1 MAKQVPNELITTKE
15 QSTDNQFLQ
24 IEPLIRTIRGQQV
37 LLDSDLAILY
47 GVETKRL
54 NEQVKRNIERFPDDF
69 MFQLT
74 KVELINLKSQI
85 ATSSATNDSLRSQI
99 VTLNTENYSIRSQ
112 NATLN
117 EGTNLRSQIVTSSHG
132 GVRYLPYAFTENG
145 IAMLSSVLR
154 SPIAIQV
161 NIRIMR
167 AFTAMRQF
175 IASNAQIFQRLD
187 VMEQNQLAIVAH
199 QTETDHKLE
208 EIFRRLD
215 SGNVQPHQGIFY
227 DGQIFDAYTF
237 INDRIREATTRIILI
252 DNYIDDSVLTIL
264 SKRADK
270 VTATVYT
277 KKPSA
282 QLQLDIQKHNAQY
295 PPIDIVTFDR
305 SHDRFLCI
313 DETVYH
319 LGASIKDLSKKWF
332 AFNRMEM
339 PTSELL
345 QKIQ

>member
-85 ATSSATNDSLRSQI
+85 ATSSAIENSPRSQI
-99 VTLNTENYSIRSQ
+99 VTLNTENHSLRSQ
-112 NATLN
+112 NATIDN
-117 EGTNLRSQIVTSSHG
+117 RGRHAK
-132 GVRYLPYAFTENG
+132 YLPYAFTENG

-187 VMEQNQLAIVAH
+187 VMEQNQLALVAH
-199 QTETDHKLE
+199 QTETAHKLE
-208 EIFRRLD
+208 EVFRRLD

-252 DNYIDDSVLTIL
+252 DNYIDDSVLTML
-264 SKRADK
+264 AKRADK
-270 VTATVYT
+270 VAATIYT

-295 PPIDIVTFDR
+295 PPIEIVEFDR

-319 LGASIKDLSKKWF
+319 LGASIKDLGKKWF
-332 AFNRMEM
+332 AFCRMDM

-345 QKIQ
+345 QKLPV

>member
-1 MAKQVPNELITTKE
+1 MSKETKNEVAVTKA
-15 QSTDNQFLQ
+15 STPENQLLQ

-37 LLDSDLAILY
+37 LLDSDLAVLY
-47 GVETKRL
+47 GVETKQL
-54 NEQVKRNIERFPDDF
+54 NQQVKRNIERFPADF

-74 KVELINLKSQI
+74 KEELGDLKSQI
-85 ATSSATNDSLRSQI
+85 VISNTFSDSIRSQNATINRVDNSLRSQI
-99 VTLNTENYSIRSQ
+99 VTIENRGRH
-112 NATLN
+112 TK
-117 EGTNLRSQIVTSSHG
+117 
-132 GVRYLPYAFTENG
+132 YLPYAFTENG

-154 SPIAIQV
+154 SQTAIQV

-167 AFTAMRQF
+167 AFTAMRHF

-187 VMEQNQLAIVAH
+187 VMEQNQLALAAH
-199 QTETDHKLE
+199 QTDTDHKLE
-208 EIFRRLD
+208 EVFRRLD
-215 SGNVQPHQGIFY
+215 SGNKQPQQGIFF

-237 INDRIREATTRIILI
+237 INERIREAKEQIILI

-270 VTATVYT
+270 VAATIYT

-295 PPIDIVTFDR
+295 APIDIVEFDR
-305 SHDRFLCI
+305 AHDRFLCI

-319 LGASIKDLSKKWF
+319 IGASIKDLGKKWF
-332 AFNRMEM
+332 AFNRMEW
-339 PTSELL
+339 TTTELI
-345 QKIQ
+345 KRI

>member
-47 GVETKRL
+47 GVETRQL
-54 NEQVKRNIERFPDDF
+54 NQQVKRNIERFPEDF

-85 ATSSATNDSLRSQI
+85 ATLSATDYPLRSQI
-99 VTLNTENYSIRSQ
+99 VTLNTENHSLRSQ
-112 NATLN
+112 NATIDN
-117 EGTNLRSQIVTSSHG
+117 RGRHTK
-132 GVRYLPYAFTENG
+132 YLPYAFTENG
-145 IAMLSSVLR
+145 FAMLSSVLR

-208 EIFRRLD
+208 EVFRRLD

-227 DGQIFDAYTF
+227 DGQIFDAYNF
-237 INDRIREATTRIILI
+237 INDRIREATKRIILI
-252 DNYIDDSVLTIL
+252 DNYIDDSVLTML
-264 SKRADK
+264 AKRADK
-270 VTATVYT
+270 VAATIYT

-295 PPIDIVTFDR
+295 PPISVVEFDR

-319 LGASIKDLSKKWF
+319 LGASIKDLGKKWF

-339 PTSELL
+339 PTTELL
-345 QKIQ
+345 KNICI